1 LGVGKVK
8 PSEIQ
13 SDFFTEHGYLVIE
26 NFFDPKAIE
35 AIRKKIQKIIQIV
48 ASVYGVDLPER
59 DDFNSFTD
67 LDLLC
72 GADLATENR
81 KALGD
86 VYDAIKQIPEF
97 MQLVTSESNFRLFSS
112 LRGTSMPGLAANSY
126 GIRIDLPG
134 DSKYSTFWHQDFHSQ
149 LRSLNGVVFWTPVV
163 RVTPDLGPVQILD
176 KSHLLG
182 PVATYDDNSDG
193 RSGPYSLRL
202 VGEPELVQRF
212 QTVEPLL
219 NIGDLLL
226 MDFNLIHCSG
236 VNASNRGRWSI
247 QFRLFDYLDEVGQQI
262 LWTGSF
268 ASGVKFEKL
277 FAHLKVNE

>member
-1 LGVGKVK
+1 VK

-13 SDFFTEHGYLVIE
+13 SDFFNEHGYLVIE

-59 DDFNSFTD
+59 DDLNSFTD

-72 GADLATENR
+72 GVDLATENC

-86 VYDAIKQIPEF
+86 VYEAIKQIPEF

-112 LRGTSMPGLAANSY
+112 LRNTSMPGLAANSY

-134 DSKYSTFWHQDFHSQ
+134 DSKYRTFWHQDFHSQ

-163 RVTPDLGPVQILD
+163 RVTSDLGPVQILD

-182 PVATYDDNSDG
+182 PVPTYDDNSDG